1 MRAAPSPTVLTPSL
15 PLPHPQERTKNAQF
29 IIISLR
35 NNMFELAD
43 RLVGIFKTADV
54 TKSITINPKAIA
66 DALGVQSGQ
75 ENTGAGAGGE
85 GGKGAGAGAP
95 RTAAARAGL

>member
-1 MRAAPSPTVLTPSL
+1 
-15 PLPHPQERTKNAQF
+15 
-29 IIISLR
+29 
-35 NNMFELAD
+35 MFELAD
-43 RLVGIFKTADV
+43 RLVGIYKTADV

-75 ENTGAGAGGE
+75 ENTGAGGE

-95 RTAAARAGL
+95 RPAVRAGL